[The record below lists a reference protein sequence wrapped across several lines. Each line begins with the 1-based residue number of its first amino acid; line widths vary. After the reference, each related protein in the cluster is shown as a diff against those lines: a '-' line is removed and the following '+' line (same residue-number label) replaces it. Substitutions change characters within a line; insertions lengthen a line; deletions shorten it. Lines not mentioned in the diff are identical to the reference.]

1 MTDPTP
7 RLVSADHAGGY
18 RIRLRF
24 ADGTEAVV
32 DFEGDLW
39 GQIFES
45 LRDERRFREFRIS
58 EGGWTIEWPNGADF
72 APEFLYER
80 ACAAR

>member
-1 MTDPTP
+1 MTSITP
-7 RLVSADHAGGY
+7 RLLAAAHVGGY

-32 DFEGDLW
+32 DFEVELA
-39 GQIFES
+39 GQVFES